1 MKVLKINRKL
11 KNEKQKEYKKELKQ
25 INKTIMDI
33 FPIIDIVE
41 DKSIFKTTYGYMNIL
56 QIESKDI
63 YSLNIDEV
71 NSHVLDLTSFL
82 RGYQDDIKIVCM
94 QFPVNTYNQQQN
106 IINKLENSKT

>member
-82 RGYQDDIKIVCM
+82 RGYQDSMYAI
-94 QFPVNTYNQQQN
+94 
-106 IINKLENSKT
+106 SS